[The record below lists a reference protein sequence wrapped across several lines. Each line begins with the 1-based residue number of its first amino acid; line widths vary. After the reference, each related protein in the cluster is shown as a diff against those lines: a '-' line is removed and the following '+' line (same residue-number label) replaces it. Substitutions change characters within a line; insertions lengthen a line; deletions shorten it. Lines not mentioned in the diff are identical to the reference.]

1 MNTVSRQ
8 ISFPEPKL
16 MKKCISIHSE
26 DRDTLKYKSPSEF
39 TIYLPD
45 PITNVCSVR
54 VKDVIFPKL
63 YIFSQHYHNH
73 KMTETTNKNLINTE
87 NKTIEIK
94 EAKRYTLEELMLRI
108 QTEFEGTT
116 SKIYYHP
123 ISNKIILT
131 NGEVSSFDNDNKKYT
146 NTDKKFQIH
155 FHDTEASDD
164 VVDLKTHWGL
174 GYYLGF
180 DKTNDG
186 FDYFKGNN
194 IDDDIPIYQN
204 TSSNKHLFTCYRLE
218 KSIATKELLIFD
230 TATSKLKTPDT
241 VIPENSLILPSNRQ
255 VRLNE
260 GRREV
265 YMEIDGLNS
274 MDEVDPISNKA
285 QFYRKNSAI
294 TKIPL
299 PPYTLEKWEIDQRFF
314 ENKTE
319 FKTPIDKLYKCSFRF
334 RYHDG
339 TLIDFHG
346 NDLSFTLEIEYL
358 S

>member
-1 MNTVSRQ
+1 MMNTVSRN
-8 ISFPEPKL
+8 IPFPEPKL
-16 MKKCISIHSE
+16 MKKYISIHSE

-63 YIFSQHYHNH
+63 YIFSEDYHNH
-73 KMTETTNKNLINTE
+73 KMTEVTKPNILLKSD
-87 NKTIEIK
+87 KPIEIK
-94 EAKRYTLEELMLRI
+94 EAKRYTLEELMKRI
-108 QTEFEGTT
+108 EDNLTTGT
-116 SKIYYHP
+116 KVYYHP

-131 NGEVSSFDNDNKKYT
+131 NKSTTHAFT
-146 NTDKKFQIH
+146 LQL
-155 FHDTEASDD
+155 HDTEASDD
-164 VVDLKTHWGL
+164 IIDLKTHWGL

-180 DKTNDG
+180 DKTNEG
-186 FDYFKGNN
+186 FDYF
-194 IDDDIPIYQN
+194 
-204 TSSNKHLFTCYRLE
+204 
-218 KSIATKELLIFD
+218 
-230 TATSKLKTPDT
+230 
-241 VIPENSLILPSNRQ
+241 ENSDTKNAVYENKKDIKHKFNSYPLKSKIDAKDLRKLNSNNVLETGDELAVDTNILPSNRQ
-255 VRLNE
+255 VRLDE

-274 MDEVDPISNKA
+274 MDEIDPISNKA

-299 PPYTLEKWEIDQRFF
+299 PPYTSEQVEIDQLFF

-346 NDLSFTLEIEYL
+346 SDLSFTLEFEYL

>member
-1 MNTVSRQ
+1 MMNTVSRN
-8 ISFPEPKL
+8 IPFPEPKL
-16 MKKCISIHSE
+16 MKKYISIHSE

-63 YIFSQHYHNH
+63 YIFSEDYHNTQF
-73 KMTETTNKNLINTE
+73 KIINGNINYE
-87 NKTIEIK
+87 KTISLNN
-94 EAKRYTLEELMLRI
+94 AKRYTVKQLLQDINTQLNGNINI
-108 QTEFEGTT
+108 QEVGDGNIGGYPPFPPFV
-116 SKIYYHP
+116 KALYYHN
-123 ISNKIILT
+123 ISNKFIFT
-131 NGEVSSFDNDNKKYT
+131 GF
-146 NTDKKFQIH
+146 TDEKVKFHQ
-155 FHDTEASDD
+155 TDD
-164 VVDLKTHWGL
+164 PNITDLKTHWGF

-180 DKTNDG
+180 DKTNNGFEYFTDTNSSSFYDKSSYTFSPFNCDKDIVFLSDG
-186 FDYFKGNN
+186 SNDN
-194 IDDDIPIYQN
+194 IMIKN
-204 TSSNKHLFTCYRLE
+204 G
-218 KSIATKELLIFD
+218 
-230 TATSKLKTPDT
+230 
-241 VIPENSLILPSNRQ
+241 SLILPSNRQ

-274 MDEVDPISNKA
+274 MDEIDPISNKA

-299 PPYTLEKWEIDQRFF
+299 PPYTSEQVEIDQRFF

-346 NDLSFTLEIEYL
+346 SDLSFTLEFEYL